1 MSPNAAT
8 PAATQGE
15 RHMPTVKIFSRW
27 DSDRVLYETE
37 VTQKQQDSGIAM
49 RVALE
54 KATSISANLSDAN
67 LSGAY
72 LRGANLSGANLRD
85 ANLSDA
91 YLRGANLSGANLSGA
106 NLSGANLS
114 GANLSDANLSGAKWN
129 GVEINRAPLQLFGL
143 RWAVTIL
150 DGHMQIGC
158 QMHTLAAWDAMTD
171 EQIVSMDGRD
181 ALRFWRSHKAALLAL
196 AASDG
201 RGVEVAAQEAA

>member
-72 LRGANLSGANLRD
+72 LRGANLSGANLR
-85 ANLSDA
+85 
-91 YLRGANLSGANLSGA
+91 
-106 NLSGANLS
+106 
-114 GANLSDANLSGAKWN
+114 DANLSGAKWN

>member
-1 MSPNAAT
+1 
-8 PAATQGE
+8 
-15 RHMPTVKIFSRW
+15 MPTVKIFSRW

-54 KATSISANLSDAN
+54 KATSIS
-67 LSGAY
+67 
-72 LRGANLSGANLRD
+72 
-85 ANLSDA
+85 
-91 YLRGANLSGANLSGA
+91 
-106 NLSGANLS
+106 
-114 GANLSDANLSGAKWN
+114 ANLSDANLSGAKWN